1 MLRQRKSSTYQEQR
15 YFEYPAMTTTDDLS
29 YYQSYIQRLEAEIDD
44 LTAALSQAWDQLVP
58 FLQEVPVQAETASD
72 IAPILQAVAAAADT
86 EMAGVY
92 LFEQDTWIAVP
103 DSPALSATA
112 QQQLRMMCCETT
124 VDLQLTD
131 ARLFHWTFTPIRT
144 EDRMLGILGIGTNDV
159 QHAFTAVEKRIVA
172 RMAERIGSQIAAAQL
187 ARSREREALHAREM
201 HIAGTIQQSIQPE
214 TLPQSHCLQLAA
226 YWQPASQVGGDAWGW
241 VQPDDQRLAWF
252 VLDVSGKGL
261 PAALAAVS
269 LHTAIRL
276 ALRMHL
282 SPVEVLRLVN
292 AEFYDS
298 YTRTNLLATVVILT
312 FDAGTRR
319 LELAN
324 AGHPPVLLRRNGRW
338 QRIPASVPPVGV
350 LPDLQAEPQQF
361 VLQHQDLL
369 ICHSDGFTEIETPLR
384 LWGQTGLLG
393 SVPIAGRNL
402 EQINQA
408 IVTAAQRAGT
418 IQDDQTLVSAMCMA
432 DTRFG

>member
-1 MLRQRKSSTYQEQR
+1 
-15 YFEYPAMTTTDDLS
+15 MTSEADVQD
-29 YYQSYIQRLEAEIDD
+29 YQSYIQRLEAEIDD

-58 FLQEVPVQAETASD
+58 FLQEVPMQAETASD

-92 LFEQDTWIAVP
+92 LFEANRWIAVP
-103 DSPALSATA
+103 ESLALAATA
-112 QQQLRMMCCETT
+112 EQQLRTICADTT
-124 VDLQLTD
+124 VELQLAD
-131 ARLFHWTFTPIRT
+131 ASLLHWAFAPILA
-144 EDRMLGILGIGTNDV
+144 EDRVIGVLGIGANDR
-159 QHAFTAVEKRIVA
+159 QHAFTAVEMRIVA
-172 RMAERIGSQIAAAQL
+172 RMAERIGSRIAAVQL
-187 ARSREREALHAREM
+187 ARSREREAFHAREM
-201 HIAGTIQQSIQPE
+201 QIAGTIQQSIQPQ
-214 TLPQSHCLQLAA
+214 TLPQSNCLRLVA

-241 VQPDDQRLAWF
+241 VQSDNDQQLAWF

-276 ALRMHL
+276 ALRMRM

-312 FDAGTRR
+312 FDAGTQQ
-319 LELAN
+319 LALAN
-324 AGHPPVLLRRNGRW
+324 AGHPPVLLRRNGHW
-338 QRIPASVPPVGV
+338 QRIPASVPPIGV
-350 LPDLQAEPQQF
+350 LPDLRADPQQF
-361 VLQHQDLL
+361 RLQHQDLL

-384 LWGQTGLLG
+384 LWGQTGLLR
-393 SVPIAGRNL
+393 SVPAGRNL

-408 IVTAAQRAGT
+408 IVAAAQQAGT

-432 DTRFG
+432 E